1 MSLEKLVSWIND
13 MYNFKVNFICD
24 TEFVIISPNQFPVD
38 ILKMIIPE
46 VLFNF
51 LSLISIP
58 FNKISFLNVDCLDS
72 LNPFKSLTN
81 PVGITSITIQYLR
94 VIGIPNF
101 SKKSVYVSKCDP
113 GPQNQS

>member
-1 MSLEKLVSWIND
+1 
-13 MYNFKVNFICD
+13 MYNFKVNFINFICD

-46 VLFNF
+46 VLLHF

-72 LNPFKSLTN
+72 LKPFKSLTN
-81 PVGITSITIQYLR
+81 SAGIASITIQYSR
-94 VIGIPNF
+94 GGIGILNF
-101 SKKSVYVSKCDP
+101 SKK
-113 GPQNQS
+113 NQYM